1 MKESNLSFSEGWD
14 PIPVSSQSKDQYA
27 FLLSLSFIADES
39 RSRDLVSS
47 SPFHSA
53 TARTAETP
61 SYQRMAHPIKSK
73 KEVSKKT
80 DEKGL
85 SLSTFLSGLSF
96 SPKEASRSSPLRGSS
111 SSLAGALLS

>member
-80 DEKGL
+80 RL
-85 SLSTFLSGLSF
+85 SLSTFFLECNGEDQEEDDFL
-96 SPKEASRSSPLRGSS
+96 PV
-111 SSLAGALLS
+111 